1 MNQAHQKPNRER
13 KKEAAAIVK
22 QKKEEKPCGIT
33 SDCGNHKR
41 FFWKKKTYRLVTVS
55 LDCVIAERA

>member
-41 FFWKKKTYRLVTVS
+41 FFFEKKKHTGL
-55 LDCVIAERA
+55 